1 MFVFEYIYYQL
12 AVGHVA
18 VQGHDS
24 SAAKYNLQF
33 LKMFLNGFAFSFF
46 SPFTFSSPHLTFSF
60 YTLQP
65 FHILRFIIIL
75 SSDYHRL
82 NKMAAQSMIFFPCL
96 TLPFLHKSLFIRSLS
111 SLVTYF
117 KKKLLLCLHV
127 AHILHPLLSSMGYWA
142 FVVVAVL
149 CICLFMHKRGLS
161 SNV

>member
-1 MFVFEYIYYQL
+1 M

-82 NKMAAQSMIFFPCL
+82 NKMAAQSMIFFPCV
-96 TLPFLHKSLFIRSLS
+96 TLPFLRKSLFIRSLS

-117 KKKLLLCLHV
+117 KKNYSSASMLLTSCTLCCQV
-127 AHILHPLLSSMGYWA
+127 WDTEPWSGRCPLYLPFHAQKG
-142 FVVVAVL
+142 F
-149 CICLFMHKRGLS
+149 IQ
-161 SNV
+161 